1 MLPNARTLVILISLL
16 ALIGCGRSSTPEPL
30 YIGHLAPFTGPD
42 KDIGEHAK
50 QAIALAVDKVNTDGG
65 IAGRPVRVIH
75 PSFRPDDLNEL
86 VPVTVRLITVNHV
99 VALLGGSNGAQAER
113 IGRAAQPYEVA
124 LVTPA
129 ELPPDGLGENV
140 FSVNAGLAAQGLAL
154 AQFVKQDLKDVD
166 RVAVLVDSRQAP
178 STTVAAVF
186 SKELARAN
194 NYRVS
199 EWKFK
204 SGSDLSDLVEGAKKL
219 QPKALL
225 HAGSVTDLGLLKG
238 KLQAAGLKLHLLYGG
253 EMEHLTTLAADREAS
268 NGVYAASPFVP
279 DANNEF
285 VKKYQERF
293 HQEPDLHAALA
304 YDGLRVLCEA
314 MGRVQILQPGK
325 IRLALDEGNE
335 KPFEKAGG
343 LTFDKRHAARRP
355 LFIGRLE
362 DGKLTNPK
370 RFDPQ

>member
-1 MLPNARTLVILISLL
+1 MSFLRLGIILCLLV
-16 ALIGCGRSSTPEPL
+16 AVVGCGRSSNPEPI

-42 KDIGEHAK
+42 KDIGEHAR
-50 QAIALAVDKVNTDGG
+50 QAIALALDKINTDGG

-75 PSFRPDDLNEL
+75 PSFPADDLNQF
-86 VPVTVRLITVNHV
+86 VPVAVRLITVNHV
-99 VALLGGSNGAQAER
+99 VALLGGSNGTQADR

-129 ELPPDGLGENV
+129 EVPPDGLGENV

-154 AQFVKQDLKDVD
+154 AQFVKQEFKDVD
-166 RVAVLVDSRQAP
+166 RIAVLVDSRQAS

-186 SKELARAN
+186 SKELATAN

-199 EWKFK
+199 EWTFK
-204 SGSDLSDLVEGAKKL
+204 SGSDLSDPVERAKKF
-219 QPKALL
+219 QPKVVL
-225 HAGSVTDLGLLKG
+225 HAGSVADLGLLKG
-238 KLQAAGLKLHLLYGG
+238 KLQAAGLKTHLLYGG
-253 EMEHLTTLAADREAS
+253 EMEHLTTLAADRDAS

-279 DANNEF
+279 DASNEF

-293 HQEPDLHAALA
+293 HQEPDLHAVLA

-325 IRLALDEGNE
+325 IRLALAEGSD

-343 LTFDKRHAARRP
+343 LTFDKSHAARRP
-355 LFIGRLE
+355 LFVGRLE
-362 DGKLTNPK
+362 DAKLTNPK

>member
-1 MLPNARTLVILISLL
+1 MLPNARILVSLISLL
-16 ALIGCGRSSTPEPL
+16 ALIGCGRNSNPEPI

-50 QAIALAVDKVNTDGG
+50 QAIALALDKVNSDGG

-75 PSFRPDDLNEL
+75 PSFPDNLNEL
-86 VPVTVRLITVNHV
+86 VPVTVRLITVNHI
-99 VALLGGSNGAQAER
+99 VALLGGTNGNQAER

-166 RVAVLVDSRQAP
+166 RVAVLVDSRQSP

-199 EWKFK
+199 EWTFK
-204 SGSDLSDLVEGAKKL
+204 SGSDLSDLVERAKNF

-225 HAGSVTDLGLLKG
+225 HAGSVADLGLLKG
-238 KLQAAGLKLHLLYGG
+238 KLQAAGLKTHVLYGG

-314 MGRVQILQPGK
+314 MGRVQLLQPGK
-325 IRLALDEGNE
+325 IRLALAEGNE

-343 LTFDKRHAARRP
+343 LTFDKSHAARRP
-355 LFIGRLE
+355 LFVGRLE
-362 DGKLTNPK
+362 DGKLMNPK

>member
-1 MLPNARTLVILISLL
+1 MLPNLRTLVILVGLF
-16 ALIGCGRSSTPEPL
+16 AVIGCGRSSNPEPI
-30 YIGHLAPFTGPD
+30 YMGHLAPFTGPD

-50 QAIALAVDKVNTDGG
+50 QAIALAVDKINTDGG

-154 AQFVKQDLKDVD
+154 AQVVKQDLKDVD

-186 SKELARAN
+186 SKELARATS
-194 NYRVS
+194 YRVS
-199 EWKFK
+199 EWTFK
-204 SGSDLSDLVEGAKKL
+204 SGSDLSDLVERAKKF
-219 QPKALL
+219 QPKAL
-225 HAGSVTDLGLLKG
+225 
-238 KLQAAGLKLHLLYGG
+238 
-253 EMEHLTTLAADREAS
+253 
-268 NGVYAASPFVP
+268 
-279 DANNEF
+279 
-285 VKKYQERF
+285 
-293 HQEPDLHAALA
+293 
-304 YDGLRVLCEA
+304 
-314 MGRVQILQPGK
+314 
-325 IRLALDEGNE
+325 
-335 KPFEKAGG
+335 
-343 LTFDKRHAARRP
+343 
-355 LFIGRLE
+355 
-362 DGKLTNPK
+362 
-370 RFDPQ
+370 